1 MEVVTNSTP
10 DWFWNSLSFNDRRLP
25 DTSVFPT
32 FTIPSNKLSASML
45 RQDTE
50 VGQIVNQKHP
60 LEKIGYNLFYTNH
73 GGLTNYPNSKLINFT
88 DLGYNSS
95 NPFDENFWT
104 YNLHPERIQW
114 LNGEMALGYDGSGV
128 ASNPAKKAKLRQIL
142 GAAISNSPTSEL
154 MVYSWEAIGK
164 LVDWYNVSDNTI
176 NNLIAPYSNTN
187 LIYSPQ
193 IDCGF
198 NAMMQQIYS
207 LNGSETYDYPAY
219 FIYQCQLKKLKYPN
233 NNIYALLWTENET
246 VDGFP
251 LLRNVKRKRQDGTF
265 INLSGAKANAPVE
278 YIYNSVLAACC
289 LGGGIFG
296 WEGVM
301 PDLTTEDIANETN
314 GWDVGTNNA
323 QISVGSETWVKSNT
337 RVWKSNRLFWD
348 LALYHL
354 SQHKDT
360 IEETNF
366 DWITPDF
373 EYNGNLRTGNF
384 KMIPYNKLYKE
395 PVVQLKYNNNKTKAS
410 LLVMNCWGDYTTKTI
425 RIIDGNIDIVVP
437 VNGRKAE
444 LYKINL

>member
-1 MEVVTNSTP
+1 MEVITNSTP
-10 DWFWNSLSFNDRRLP
+10 DWFWNSESFNEKRLP

-32 FTIPSNKLSASML
+32 FTIPNNKFSASML

-50 VGQIVNQKHP
+50 LGQIVNQKHP
-60 LEKIGYNLFYTNH
+60 LERIGYNLFYTNH

-88 DLGYNSS
+88 DLGYSS
-95 NPFDENFWT
+95 TNYTDENSWS
-104 YNLHPERIQW
+104 YNLHTERIQW
-114 LNGEMALGYDGSGV
+114 LNGENPLGYDGVGV
-128 ASNPAKKAKLRQIL
+128 AGNPAKKAKLRQLI
-142 GAAISNSPTSEL
+142 GAALANSPTSEI
-154 MVYSWEAIGK
+154 MVYSWGAVGN
-164 LVDWYNVSDNTI
+164 LSDWYATSPSTI
-176 NNLIAPYSNTN
+176 NNLMNPYTNTN
-187 LIYSPQ
+187 LIYSAQ

-198 NAMMQQIYS
+198 NAMMQQIYDI
-207 LNGSETYDYPAY
+207 NADNYDYPAF

-233 NNIYALLWTENET
+233 NNIYAVLWLENET
-246 VDGFP
+246 VDKFP
-251 LLRNVKRKRQDGTF
+251 LLRNMKRKRQDGVF

-278 YIYNSVLAACC
+278 YVYNCVLAACC
-289 LGGGIFG
+289 LGKGIFG

-301 PDLTTEDIANETN
+301 PDLTTEDRANETN
-314 GWDVGTNNA
+314 GFDVGTNNT
-323 QISVGSETWVKSNT
+323 QVSVGSDTWVKSNT

-373 EYNGNLRTGNF
+373 EYNGVLRTGNF
-384 KMIPYNKLYKE
+384 KLVPYNKLYKE

-410 LLVMNCWGDYTTKTI
+410 LLVMNCWGDHTTKTV
-425 RIIDGNIDIVVP
+425 RVIDGNIDVVVT